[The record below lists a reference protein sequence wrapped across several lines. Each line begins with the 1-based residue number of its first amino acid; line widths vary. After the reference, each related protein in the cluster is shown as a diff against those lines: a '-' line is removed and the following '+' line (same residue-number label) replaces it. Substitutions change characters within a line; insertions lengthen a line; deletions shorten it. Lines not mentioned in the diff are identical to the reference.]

1 MKKVISV
8 LLSFIMIISTLS
20 FTIVAHAESLTD
32 TCGDGTEGNTV
43 GYTFDTETGLLAV
56 SGKGKMADYKY
67 SNNKLYDYSNA
78 IFWNY
83 IDQNDEYNDEYK
95 DDYYKSIKNIVV
107 GSKVTHIG
115 DFSFSNHSAY
125 YTKSYSDY
133 KRVYSQGF
141 PNLISVTLGSGVESI
156 GQGAFFMDSALTTM
170 AIPSSCKTIDDEA
183 FRNCTSLETVKLGSG
198 ITTLGEY
205 VFGSDTNLKTIN
217 FPYNLAMIEKGCFED
232 CTSLAGDIKLQ
243 SKVVTIGENAFNNCK
258 AINSITIY
266 NNKCDIFDNNT
277 TIPISVK
284 IIGHIGSTAQ
294 EYAETYG
301 NKFEAIAGETIKV
314 VEPTCT
320 QQGYTLHICND
331 CNESFKTDFTDSL
344 GHTEKSVP
352 QQDATCTEAGHKK
365 GMVCATCGEV
375 LSGMEEIPAKGHTTK
390 VTKQAVAPTC
400 TKTGLTEEITCTDC
414 GTVVQSQTSVPAK
427 GHTKQLVPAVLA
439 TCTQTG
445 LTEGYKCS
453 VCGEILVAQTETTPL
468 GHSEY
473 IKDAK
478 AATCVEEGYTGD
490 KVCSR
495 CGTLLEKGTTVGKN
509 AHKYNAV
516 IVAPTCTE
524 KGYTSY
530 TCEVCNASYID
541 SYVNPTGHTE
551 KIINSKA
558 STCFENGYTG
568 DKVCSVCGEQLTKGI
583 SIDKISHT
591 YTSNVVM
598 PTCTAVGYTEYVC
611 SVCGYTYKDNFTAK
625 TVHNLDSTVIAP
637 TCTERGYTLYNCE
650 NCDYETKDRYVD
662 ALGHTEVIDE
672 AVAPTCTQS
681 GLTEGKHCSVCN
693 AVLVKQEKID
703 ALGHKVE
710 DVKGV
715 QATCTRTGLTAG
727 SKCSVCGT
735 VLVEQEVIPAKGHT
749 EEAVDGY
756 AATCE
761 STGLTNGKKC
771 SVCGEVL
778 EAQKVIPA
786 TGHTEKLIKEKAAT
800 CTSTGYAGD
809 KICTI
814 CNKILEKG
822 KEIAKLD
829 HTYTLTVV
837 EPTCT
842 TQGYTVYECKTCD
855 KTYKDDYVNAK
866 GHTEVIDKAVA
877 ATCTQSGLTEGKH
890 CSVCNAVLVKQEKI
904 DALGHKV
911 EDVKGVQAT
920 CTRTGLT
927 AGSKCSVCGTVL
939 VEQEVIPAKGH
950 TEEAVDGYAA
960 TCESTGLTNGKKC
973 SVCGE
978 VLEAQKVIPATG
990 HTEKLIKEKAATCTS
1005 TGYAGDKICT
1015 ICNKILEKGKEI
1027 AKLDHTYTLTVVEPT
1042 CTTQGYTVYECKTC
1056 DKTYKDDYVNA
1067 KGHTEVI
1074 DKAVAATCTQSGL
1087 TEGKHC
1093 SVCNAV
1099 LVKQEKI
1106 DALGHKPVSANNSV
1120 RPTCTKDGKQSDT
1133 ICSVCQETLKIG
1145 EIIKALGHNFSNNAQ
1160 VCLNGCGVANPNYV
1174 APTQPTPSPTPST
1187 TPTQPNQNDTNTSND
1202 EDVTVI
1208 SKPKSASIK
1217 KVKGAKKAILV
1228 TWKKVSGVSGYE
1240 IQLATNKKF
1249 KKNKKTVTIKKQKT
1263 TKTTVKKLKAKK
1275 KYYVRIRTYKTVNGK
1290 KVYSSW
1296 SKVKSVK
1303 TK

>member
-20 FTIVAHAESLTD
+20 FTIVAHAESLID

-43 GYTFDTETGLLAV
+43 GYTFDTETGLLTV
-56 SGKGKMADYKY
+56 SGKGKMADYEY
-67 SNNKLYDYSNA
+67 SNGATSKYENKNA
-78 IFWNY
+78 ILWK
-83 IDQNDEYNDEYK
+83 YNDLNDRYE
-95 DDYYKSIKNIVV
+95 DDYHRSVKNIIVT
-107 GSKVTHIG
+107 SKVTHIG
-115 DFSFSNHSAY
+115 SFSFSNHASDFCD
-125 YTKSYSDY
+125 SYNIY
-133 KRVYSQGF
+133 KRSYSQGF

-156 GQGAFFMDSALTTM
+156 GRGAFFMDSALTTI

-217 FPYNLAMIEKGCFED
+217 FPYNLTTIEKGCFED
-232 CTSLAGDIKLQ
+232 CTSLTGDIKLQ

-258 AINSITIY
+258 AINSITIF
-266 NNKCDIFDNNT
+266 NDKCDIFDNNT

-400 TKTGLTEEITCTDC
+400 TKTGLTEEITCIDC

-509 AHKYNAV
+509 AHKYNSV

-558 STCFENGYTG
+558 STCFEKGYTG
-568 DKVCSVCGEQLTKGI
+568 DKVCSVCGKQLTKGI

-611 SVCGYTYKDNFTAK
+611 SVCGETYKDNFTAK

-650 NCDYETKDRYVD
+650 NCDYEKKDRYVD
-662 ALGHTEVIDE
+662 ALGHTEVIDK

-715 QATCTRTGLTAG
+715 QATCTKTGLTAG

-735 VLVEQEVIPAKGHT
+735 VLVEQEIIPAKGHI
-749 EEAVDGY
+749 EEAVVGY

-761 STGLTNGKKC
+761 STGLTDGKKC
-771 SVCGEVL
+771 SVCGEIL
-778 EAQKVIPA
+778 EEQQIIPA
-786 TGHTEKLIKEKAAT
+786 TGHTEKIINEKAAT
-800 CTSTGYAGD
+800 CTSTGFTGD

-822 KEIAKLD
+822 KEIAKFD

-842 TQGYTVYECKTCD
+842 TLGYTVYECKTCD
-855 KTYKDDYVNAK
+855 KTYKDDYVNAL
-866 GHTEVIDKAVA
+866 GHTEVIDEAVA
-877 ATCTQSGLTEGKH
+877 
-890 CSVCNAVLVKQEKI
+890 
-904 DALGHKV
+904 
-911 EDVKGVQAT
+911 
-920 CTRTGLT
+920 
-927 AGSKCSVCGTVL
+927 
-939 VEQEVIPAKGH
+939 P
-950 TEEAVDGYAA
+950 
-960 TCESTGLTNGKKC
+960 
-973 SVCGE
+973 
-978 VLEAQKVIPATG
+978 
-990 HTEKLIKEKAATCTS
+990 
-1005 TGYAGDKICT
+1005 
-1015 ICNKILEKGKEI
+1015 
-1027 AKLDHTYTLTVVEPT
+1027 
-1042 CTTQGYTVYECKTC
+1042 
-1056 DKTYKDDYVNA
+1056 
-1067 KGHTEVI
+1067 
-1074 DKAVAATCTQSGL
+1074 TCTQSGL

-1106 DALGHKPVSANNSV
+1106 DALGHKPVSAKNSV

-1133 ICSVCQETLKIG
+1133 ICSICQETLKIG
-1145 EIIKALGHNFSNNAQ
+1145 ETIKALGHNFGSNSAN
-1160 VCLNGCGVANPNYV
+1160 CLVCGVANPNYV

-1217 KVKGAKKAILV
+1217 KVKGTKKAILV
-1228 TWKKVSGVSGYE
+1228 TWKKVNGVNGYE
-1240 IQLATNKKF
+1240 IQVATDKKF

-1275 KYYVRIRTYKTVNGK
+1275 KYYVRIRTYKIVNGK

>member
-20 FTIVAHAESLTD
+20 FTIVAHAESLID

-43 GYTFDTETGLLAV
+43 GYTFDTETGLLTV
-56 SGKGKMADYKY
+56 SGKGKMADYEY
-67 SNNKLYDYSNA
+67 SNGATSKYENKNA
-78 IFWNY
+78 ILWK
-83 IDQNDEYNDEYK
+83 YNDLNDRYE
-95 DDYYKSIKNIVV
+95 DDYHRSVKNIIVT
-107 GSKVTHIG
+107 SKVTHIG
-115 DFSFSNHSAY
+115 SFSFSNHASDFCD
-125 YTKSYSDY
+125 SYNIY
-133 KRVYSQGF
+133 KRSYSQGF

-156 GQGAFFMDSALTTM
+156 GRGAFFMDSALTTI

-217 FPYNLAMIEKGCFED
+217 FPYNLTTIEKGCFED
-232 CTSLAGDIKLQ
+232 CTSLTGDIKLQ

-258 AINSITIY
+258 AINSITIF
-266 NNKCDIFDNNT
+266 NDKCDIFDNNT

-400 TKTGLTEEITCTDC
+400 TKTGLTEEITCIDC

-509 AHKYNAV
+509 AHKYNSV

-558 STCFENGYTG
+558 STCFEKGYTG
-568 DKVCSVCGEQLTKGI
+568 DKVCSVCGKQLTKGI

-611 SVCGYTYKDNFTAK
+611 SVCGETYKDNFTAK

-650 NCDYETKDRYVD
+650 NCDYEKKDRYVD
-662 ALGHTEVIDE
+662 ALGHTEVIDK

-715 QATCTRTGLTAG
+715 QATCTKTGLTAG

-749 EEAVDGY
+749 EEAVVGY

-771 SVCGEVL
+771 SVCGEIL
-778 EAQKVIPA
+778 EEQQIIPA
-786 TGHTEKLIKEKAAT
+786 TGHTEKIINEKAAT
-800 CTSTGYAGD
+800 CTSTGFTGD

-822 KEIAKLD
+822 KEIAKFD

-842 TQGYTVYECKTCD
+842 TLGYTVYECKTCD

-877 ATCTQSGLTEGKH
+877 
-890 CSVCNAVLVKQEKI
+890 
-904 DALGHKV
+904 
-911 EDVKGVQAT
+911 
-920 CTRTGLT
+920 
-927 AGSKCSVCGTVL
+927 
-939 VEQEVIPAKGH
+939 P
-950 TEEAVDGYAA
+950 
-960 TCESTGLTNGKKC
+960 
-973 SVCGE
+973 
-978 VLEAQKVIPATG
+978 
-990 HTEKLIKEKAATCTS
+990 
-1005 TGYAGDKICT
+1005 
-1015 ICNKILEKGKEI
+1015 
-1027 AKLDHTYTLTVVEPT
+1027 
-1042 CTTQGYTVYECKTC
+1042 
-1056 DKTYKDDYVNA
+1056 
-1067 KGHTEVI
+1067 
-1074 DKAVAATCTQSGL
+1074 TCTQSGL

-1106 DALGHKPVSANNSV
+1106 DALGHKPVSAKNSV

-1133 ICSVCQETLKIG
+1133 ICSICQETLKIG
-1145 EIIKALGHNFSNNAQ
+1145 ETIKALGHNFGNNSAN
-1160 VCLNGCGVANPNYV
+1160 CLVCGVANPNYV
-1174 APTQPTPSPTPST
+1174 APAQPTPNPTPST
-1187 TPTQPNQNDTNTSND
+1187 APTQPNQNDTNTSND

-1228 TWKKVSGVSGYE
+1228 TWKKVSGVNGYE
-1240 IQLATNKKF
+1240 IQVATDKKF

-1275 KYYVRIRTYKTVNGK
+1275 KYYVRVRTYKIVNGK

>member
-1 MKKVISV
+1 
-8 LLSFIMIISTLS
+8 MIFL
-20 FTIVAHAESLTD
+20 
-32 TCGDGTEGNTV
+32 
-43 GYTFDTETGLLAV
+43 
-56 SGKGKMADYKY
+56 
-67 SNNKLYDYSNA
+67 
-78 IFWNY
+78 
-83 IDQNDEYNDEYK
+83 
-95 DDYYKSIKNIVV
+95 
-107 GSKVTHIG
+107 
-115 DFSFSNHSAY
+115 FSNHSAY

-625 TVHNLDSTVIAP
+625 PVHNLDSTVIAP

-761 STGLTNGKKC
+761 STGLTDGKKC
-771 SVCGEVL
+771 SVCGEIL
-778 EAQKVIPA
+778 EEQQIIPA
-786 TGHTEKLIKEKAAT
+786 TGHTEKLINEKAAT
-800 CTSTGYAGD
+800 CTSTGYTGD

-814 CNKILEKG
+814 CNKVLEKG

-837 EPTCT
+837 APTCT

-866 GHTEVIDKAVA
+866 GHTEVIDEAVA
-877 ATCTQSGLTEGKH
+877 PTCTQSGLTEGM
-890 CSVCNAVLVKQEKI
+890 
-904 DALGHKV
+904 
-911 EDVKGVQAT
+911 
-920 CTRTGLT
+920 
-927 AGSKCSVCGTVL
+927 
-939 VEQEVIPAKGH
+939 
-950 TEEAVDGYAA
+950 
-960 TCESTGLTNGKKC
+960 
-973 SVCGE
+973 
-978 VLEAQKVIPATG
+978 
-990 HTEKLIKEKAATCTS
+990 
-1005 TGYAGDKICT
+1005 
-1015 ICNKILEKGKEI
+1015 
-1027 AKLDHTYTLTVVEPT
+1027 
-1042 CTTQGYTVYECKTC
+1042 
-1056 DKTYKDDYVNA
+1056 
-1067 KGHTEVI
+1067 
-1074 DKAVAATCTQSGL
+1074 
-1087 TEGKHC
+1087 HC

-1174 APTQPTPSPTPST
+1174 APTQPTPSQTPST

-1202 EDVTVI
+1202 EDVTVT

-1217 KVKGAKKAILV
+1217 KVKGAKKAV
-1228 TWKKVSGVSGYE
+1228 SVEWKKVSGVKGY
-1240 IQLATNKKF
+1240 QVQVATDKKF
-1249 KKNKKTVTIKKQKT
+1249 KKNKKTVTVKKQKT

-1275 KYYVRIRTYKTVNGK
+1275 KYYVRVRAYKTVNGK